1 MRALGRRAFCRDGSD
16 RQQALVAHPHSE
28 NSGGDPVI
36 RKAVFPVAGLGTR
49 MLPATKAIPK
59 EMLPVVDKPII
70 QYAFEEARAA
80 GVEHFIFVTGRDKN
94 VIEDHFDRAY
104 ELNDALLK
112 KDKMAELES
121 VTSWLPTP
129 GELTYTRQQEPLGLG
144 HAVWCARHLVGNQ
157 PFAVILVDDLIMGDV
172 PCLKQMVE
180 AHAETGG
187 NIVAGEEVPREHTD
201 RYGVLD
207 PADDDGRL
215 VGVRGLIEKPDP
227 TKAPSRLAVI
237 GRYVLLPEVF
247 EHLDLHQRGAGGE
260 IQLTDAMARMIG
272 RQPFHGLRFAGQR
285 FDCGSRTGYLEAIV
299 ALASARPDLR
309 ADMHTH

>member
-1 MRALGRRAFCRDGSD
+1 
-16 RQQALVAHPHSE
+16 
-28 NSGGDPVI
+28 VI

-49 MLPATKAIPK
+49 MLPATKAVPK

-80 GVEHFIFVTGRDKN
+80 GVEHFIFVTGRGKS

-104 ELNDALLK
+104 ELDDALLK
-112 KDKMAELES
+112 KDKMAELDS
-121 VTSWLPTP
+121 VASWLPKP
-129 GELTYTRQQEPLGLG
+129 GELSYTRQQEPLGLG

-157 PFAVILVDDLIMGDV
+157 PFAVILVDDLIMSDV

-187 NIVAGEEVPREHTD
+187 NIVAVEEVPHEHTN

-207 PADDDGRL
+207 PDDDDGRL
-215 VGVRGLIEKPDP
+215 VGVRGLVEKPDP
-227 TKAPSRLAVI
+227 SRAPSRLAVI

-247 EHLDLHQRGAGGE
+247 KHLDLHQKGAGGE
-260 IQLTDAMARMIG
+260 IQLTDAMAQMIG
-272 RQPFHGLRFAGQR
+272 RQPFHGLRFAGRR
-285 FDCGSRTGYLEAIV
+285 FDCGSRLGYLEAIV
-299 ALASARPDLR
+299 ACASARADLR
-309 ADMHTH
+309 ADMRTILERYR